1 MAADIEVCR
10 LMNLKTATD
19 DTAAKLLIKGAA
31 GRTVEI
37 ISMNE
42 TFSALLNTV
51 PIMASSAANLAH
63 NDSTAHGRDGSQRSR
78 ALIRSLGLSIIFLM
92 AIELL
97 PIVSTLAFARDFGQ
111 WAHTDPAINAWYEG
125 LKQPDFPSLTCC
137 GHSDAYWCD
146 EIHVRDGKTYCN
158 ITDDRPDD
166 PLVRPHIDIG
176 TEVFIPDHKLK
187 WDNGNPTG
195 HAIVFMGKYGN
206 VYCFVQSGGA

>member
-1 MAADIEVCR
+1 MATDLEVRR

-19 DTAAKLLIKGAA
+19 GTAANLWVKDVA
-31 GRTVEI
+31 GGTVGMI
-37 ISMNE
+37 PPIE
-42 TFSALLNTV
+42 TFSALLITF
-51 PIMASSAANLAH
+51 PTMASSAANLAH
-63 NDSTAHGRDGSQRSR
+63 NKPTAHGEHINQRPR
-78 ALIRSLGLSIIFLM
+78 ALINGFGLLIIFLV
-92 AIELL
+92 AIGLL
-97 PIVSTLAFARDFGQ
+97 PLGSTLVFARDVGQ

-125 LKQPDFPSLTCC
+125 LKPDFPELSCC

-176 TEVFIPDHKLK
+176 TEVFIPDYKLK